1 MQKHNYLLINDELFF
16 PYLSNIGS
24 SGQAGQRRDHLQRHA
39 RRPQPRMSKR
49 KKFLIRRQLN
59 SWAQL
64 DACHAFLAD
73 IDADDLSSGHAES
86 IQHLCAYKTS
96 LANMPAK
103 GKKGER
109 GPRRVQSYPLQ
120 PQRR

>member
-1 MQKHNYLLINDELFF
+1 M
-16 PYLSNIGS
+16 
-24 SGQAGQRRDHLQRHA
+24 HLQRHA
-39 RRPQPRMSKR
+39 YRPQPRMSKR

-64 DACHAFLAD
+64 DARHAFLAD
-73 IDADDLSSGHAES
+73 IDAGDLSSGHAES

-109 GPRRVQSYPLQ
+109 GPKGGYKVTRSNLSIAERKAKLAELKKNSRCLRRSARPLG
-120 PQRR
+120 RRP